1 MPTINILD
9 DALINKIAAGEVVER
24 PASVVKELIENS
36 IDADANE
43 IVIDIKDGGKSLI
56 KIADNGNGM
65 DKDDAKLC
73 IERHATSKLSNINEL
88 SSISTL
94 GFRGEALSSIASVSD
109 FSLITKTEQA
119 MEGTNIRVE
128 EGKTKINDIGCS
140 KGTVVEVK
148 NLFSNIPARKKF
160 LKSIQVEFNYIAD
173 IVTRYAL
180 INKDIFF
187 KLVHNDKIVFS
198 SQKTDSLFNNIVSI
212 YGKEIAS
219 NLVKVFYE
227 SDYLKVY
234 GYIGK
239 PSLTR
244 NDKQMQSFYVNK
256 RYVKSKIISS
266 ALYDAFHTL
275 LFINRHPTAVLNIEI
290 NPEIVDV
297 NVHPSKRIIK
307 IFDEDRFY
315 NDVFNAVRQSL
326 YTNNLIPEAKL
337 DDTNYKDN
345 RKYPLQTDKQS
356 VLAVEDSPVKRTI
369 KDKPIDNASER
380 IGPFLLIGQI
390 NKTYILAENNKGL
403 LIIDQHAAQERISYE
418 KFMKQYEKE
427 GIKTQKLVKP
437 KVINLS
443 AAESGVMEDNISF
456 LSKLGFNI
464 EAYGNNSFILRT
476 TPSIFGR
483 VDTVLITDILTEL
496 TGISSKN
503 IDKVK
508 EERII
513 RFACRKS
520 IKAGEEMTMP
530 LMEKLIEELDK
541 TEQPFTC
548 PHGRPT
554 TISISLPELERKFK
568 RIV

>member
-1 MPTINILD
+1 
-9 DALINKIAAGEVVER
+9 
-24 PASVVKELIENS
+24 
-36 IDADANE
+36 
-43 IVIDIKDGGKSLI
+43 
-56 KIADNGNGM
+56 
-65 DKDDAKLC
+65 
-73 IERHATSKLSNINEL
+73 
-88 SSISTL
+88 
-94 GFRGEALSSIASVSD
+94 
-109 FSLITKTEQA
+109 
-119 MEGTNIRVE
+119 
-128 EGKTKINDIGCS
+128 
-140 KGTVVEVK
+140 
-148 NLFSNIPARKKF
+148 
-160 LKSIQVEFNYIAD
+160 
-173 IVTRYAL
+173 
-180 INKDIFF
+180 
-187 KLVHNDKIVFS
+187 
-198 SQKTDSLFNNIVSI
+198 VSI

-239 PSLTR
+239 PALTR
-244 NDKQMQSFYVNK
+244 NDKQMQSCYVNK
-256 RYVKSKIISS
+256 RYVKNNIISN

-275 LFINRHPTAVLNIEI
+275 LFINRHPITVLNIEI
-290 NPEIVDV
+290 NPETIDV
-297 NVHPSKRIIK
+297 NVHPSKKIIK
-307 IFDEDRFY
+307 VFDEDRFY

-326 YTNNLIPEAKL
+326 YTNNLIPDAKL

-356 VLAVEDSPVKRTI
+356 VLAVEDSPVKKKQTEE
-369 KDKPIDNASER
+369 KTSEK

-390 NKTYILAENNKGL
+390 SKTYILAENNKGL
-403 LIIDQHAAQERISYE
+403 LIIDQHAAQERINYE

-443 AAESGVMEDNISF
+443 AAESGVMEENINL
-456 LSKLGFNI
+456 LSKLGFGIDN
-464 EAYGNNSFILRT
+464 YGNNSFILRT

-496 TGISSKN
+496 SGISSKS
-503 IDKVK
+503 IAKAK

-530 LMEKLIEELDK
+530 LMEKLIEELDN

-554 TISISLPELERKFK
+554 AISISLPELERKFK
-568 RIV
+568 RVV

>member
-1 MPTINILD
+1 MPKITILD

-36 IDADANE
+36 IDANADE

-56 KIADNGNGM
+56 KVADNGNGM

-73 IERHATSKLSNINEL
+73 IERHATSKLSNVNEL

-109 FSLITKTEQA
+109 FSLITKTEQVI
-119 MEGTNIRVE
+119 EGTIIRVE
-128 EGKTKINDIGCS
+128 EGKTEIKDIGCS

-148 NLFSNIPARKKF
+148 SLFSNIPARKKF
-160 LKSIQVEFNYIAD
+160 LKSIQVEFNYIAN

-187 KLVHNDKIVFS
+187 KLVHNDKIIFS

-239 PSLTR
+239 PALTR
-244 NDKQMQSFYVNK
+244 NDKQMQSCYVNK
-256 RYVKSKIISS
+256 RYVKNNIISN

-275 LFINRHPTAVLNIEI
+275 LFINRHPITVLNIEI
-290 NPEIVDV
+290 NPETIDV
-297 NVHPSKRIIK
+297 NVHPSKKIIK
-307 IFDEDRFY
+307 VFDEDRFY

-326 YTNNLIPEAKL
+326 YTNNLIPDAKL

-356 VLAVEDSPVKRTI
+356 VLAVEDSPVKKKQTEE
-369 KDKPIDNASER
+369 KTSEK

-390 NKTYILAENNKGL
+390 SKTYILAENNKGL
-403 LIIDQHAAQERISYE
+403 LIIDQHAAQERINYE

-443 AAESGVMEDNISF
+443 AAESGVMEENINL
-456 LSKLGFNI
+456 LSKLGFGIDN
-464 EAYGNNSFILRT
+464 YGNNSFILRT

-496 TGISSKN
+496 SGISSKS
-503 IDKVK
+503 IAKAK

-530 LMEKLIEELDK
+530 LMEKLIEELDN

-554 TISISLPELERKFK
+554 AISISLPELERKFK
-568 RIV
+568 RVV

>member
-128 EGKTKINDIGCS
+128 EGKTSIKDIGCS

-148 NLFSNIPARKKF
+148 NLFSNIPAREKF

-187 KLVHNDKIVFS
+187 KLVHNDKIIFS

-227 SDYLKVY
+227 SDYLKIY

-256 RYVKSKIISS
+256 RYVKNKIIND
-266 ALYDAFHTL
+266 AVYNAFHTL

-297 NVHPSKRIIK
+297 NVHPSKKMIK
-307 IFDEDRFY
+307 VFDEEKFY

-337 DDTNYKDN
+337 DDTNYKVS

-356 VLAVEDSPVKRTI
+356 VLAVEDSPVKKKAEEKI
-369 KDKPIDNASER
+369 SENV
-380 IGPFLLIGQI
+380 GPFLLIGQI
-390 NKTYILAENNKGL
+390 SKTYILAENNKGL

-443 AAESGVMEDNISF
+443 AAESGVMEDNITF
-456 LSKLGFNI
+456 LSKLGFSI

-483 VDTVLITDILTEL
+483 VDAVLITDILTEL
-496 TGISSKN
+496 SGISSKN

-530 LMEKLIEELDK
+530 LMEKLIEELDS

-554 TISISLPELERKFK
+554 AISISLPELERKFK
-568 RIV
+568 RVV

>member
-1 MPTINILD
+1 MPKITILD

-36 IDADANE
+36 IDANADE

-56 KIADNGNGM
+56 KVADNGNGM

-73 IERHATSKLSNINEL
+73 IERHATSKLSNVNEL

-109 FSLITKTEQA
+109 FSLITKTEQVI
-119 MEGTNIRVE
+119 EGTIIRVE
-128 EGKTKINDIGCS
+128 EGKTEIKDIGCS

-148 NLFSNIPARKKF
+148 SLFSNIPARKKF
-160 LKSIQVEFNYIAD
+160 LKSIQVEFNYIAN

-187 KLVHNDKIVFS
+187 KLVHNDKIIFS

-239 PSLTR
+239 PALTR
-244 NDKQMQSFYVNK
+244 NDKQMQSCYVNK
-256 RYVKSKIISS
+256 RYVKNNIISN

-275 LFINRHPTAVLNIEI
+275 LFINRHPITVLNIEI
-290 NPEIVDV
+290 NPETIDV
-297 NVHPSKRIIK
+297 NVHPSKKIIK
-307 IFDEDRFY
+307 VFDEDRFY

-326 YTNNLIPEAKL
+326 YTNNLIPDAKL

-356 VLAVEDSPVKRTI
+356 VLAVEDSPVKKKQTEE
-369 KDKPIDNASER
+369 KTSEK

-390 NKTYILAENNKGL
+390 SKTYILAENNKGL
-403 LIIDQHAAQERISYE
+403 LIIDQHAAQERINYE

-443 AAESGVMEDNISF
+443 AAESGVMEENINL
-456 LSKLGFNI
+456 LSKLGFGIDN
-464 EAYGNNSFILRT
+464 YGNNSFILRT

-483 VDTVLITDILTEL
+483 VNIVLITDILTEL
-496 TGISSKN
+496 SGISSKS
-503 IDKVK
+503 IAKAK

-530 LMEKLIEELDK
+530 LMEKLIEELDN

-554 TISISLPELERKFK
+554 AISISLPELERKFK
-568 RIV
+568 RVV